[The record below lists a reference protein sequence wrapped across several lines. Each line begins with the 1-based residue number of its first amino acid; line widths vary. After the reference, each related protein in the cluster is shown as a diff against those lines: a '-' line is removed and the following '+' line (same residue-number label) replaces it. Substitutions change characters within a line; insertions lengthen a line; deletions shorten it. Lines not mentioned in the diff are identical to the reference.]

1 MILEFVKIY
10 KYFLIM
16 RKPRTSRFLAT
27 SFGGELDRVQVS
39 RRVRRMKRILS
50 ILCAVMLICGC
61 GNNRDDAGGDDNQSE
76 ESGKAS
82 PEKEEETAKPAQ
94 PTVETETETPAETS
108 PQAESTHKEEE
119 EEDETDKPLSAVLVE
134 QGLPVLLEY
143 AKLLQEFEQG
153 KNDSPGSFLDL
164 AFEAA
169 NVARKLAID
178 VLPVEEGWQEKTGEK
193 FHKYMKEE
201 CEIIDRDRRLNKI
214 RGVLGKMKKAN
225 GLDDDFSV
233 YLVKDKENNAFSSV
247 GGHLYLTTGMMKFL
261 RNDDELAWVIGH
273 EMAHVTCGH
282 CDRKAK
288 TIHIAGG
295 FGDIVE
301 TGASVGLMLT
311 APFGQGDE
319 YEADSKGRQYAK
331 KAGYDTKAGLEVLR
345 RFKKD
350 EGEYDDL
357 EKMFRSHPFSEER
370 ISRLEK

>member
-1 MILEFVKIY
+1 M
-10 KYFLIM
+10 
-16 RKPRTSRFLAT
+16 
-27 SFGGELDRVQVS
+27 LDRVPVT
-39 RRVRRMKRILS
+39 RRVKGMKRILS
-50 ILCAVMLICGC
+50 ILCALMLICGC
-61 GNNRDDAGGDDNQSE
+61 GNNRDDAGGDD
-76 ESGKAS
+76 
-82 PEKEEETAKPAQ
+82 
-94 PTVETETETPAETS
+94 
-108 PQAESTHKEEE
+108 
-119 EEDETDKPLSAVLVE
+119 
-134 QGLPVLLEY
+134 
-143 AKLLQEFEQG
+143 
-153 KNDSPGSFLDL
+153 KNDSPGSLLDL
-164 AFEAA
+164 AFGAA

-178 VLPVEEGWQEKTGEK
+178 VLPVEEGWQEKTGERV
-193 FHKYMKEE
+193 HKYIEEE
-201 CEIIDRDRRLNKI
+201 CEIIENDRRFGKL
-214 RGVLGKMKKAN
+214 RGVLAKMEKAN

-288 TIHIAGG
+288 TIHVAGG

-331 KAGYDTKAGLEVLR
+331 EAGYDTKAGLEVLR

>member
-1 MILEFVKIY
+1 MTSIGKFEGTQFKGILN
-10 KYFLIM
+10 
-16 RKPRTSRFLAT
+16 ST
-27 SFGGELDRVQVS
+27 SFGGELDRVPVT
-39 RRVRRMKRILS
+39 RRVKGMKRILS
-50 ILCAVMLICGC
+50 ILCALMLFCGC
-61 GNNRDDAGGDDNQSE
+61 GNNRNDADGDDNQSE
-76 ESGKAS
+76 ESGKAT
-82 PEKEEETAKPAQ
+82 PEQTEEN
-94 PTVETETETPAETS
+94 
-108 PQAESTHKEEE
+108 
-119 EEDETDKPLSAVLVE
+119 DETDKPLSAVLVE

-143 AKLLQEFEQG
+143 AKLLREFEQG
-153 KNDSPGSFLDL
+153 KNDSPGSFIGFAL
-164 AFEAA
+164 EAA

-178 VLPVEEGWQEKTGEK
+178 VLPVEEGWQEKTGER
-193 FHKYMKEE
+193 FHKYIEEE
-201 CEIIDRDRRLNKI
+201 CEIIENDRRFGKL
-214 RGVLGKMKKAN
+214 RGVLAKMEKAN
-225 GLDDDFSV
+225 GLDDDFSI

-261 RNDDELAWVIGH
+261 RNDDEIAWVIGH

-288 TIHIAGG
+288 TIHVAGG

-319 YEADSKGRQYAK
+319 YEADSKGREYAK
-331 KAGYDTKAGLEVLR
+331 EAGYDTKAGLEVLR

>member
-82 PEKEEETAKPAQ
+82 PKKEEETAKPAQ
-94 PTVETETETPAETS
+94 PPAETETVTPAETS
-108 PQAESTHKEEE
+108 PQAESSPEAEEKD
-119 EEDETDKPLSAVLVE
+119 DETDKPLSAVLVE

-164 AFEAA
+164 ALEAA

-178 VLPVEEGWQEKTGEK
+178 VLPVEEGWQEKTGER
-193 FHKYMKEE
+193 FHKQIEKQ
-201 CEIIDRDRRLNKI
+201 CEKLR
-214 RGVLGKMKKAN
+214 KK
-225 GLDDDFSV
+225 
-233 YLVKDKENNAFSSV
+233 
-247 GGHLYLTTGMMKFL
+247 TT
-261 RNDDELAWVIGH
+261 
-273 EMAHVTCGH
+273 
-282 CDRKAK
+282 
-288 TIHIAGG
+288 
-295 FGDIVE
+295 
-301 TGASVGLMLT
+301 
-311 APFGQGDE
+311 
-319 YEADSKGRQYAK
+319 
-331 KAGYDTKAGLEVLR
+331 
-345 RFKKD
+345 
-350 EGEYDDL
+350 
-357 EKMFRSHPFSEER
+357 
-370 ISRLEK
+370 

>member
-1 MILEFVKIY
+1 M
-10 KYFLIM
+10 
-16 RKPRTSRFLAT
+16 
-27 SFGGELDRVQVS
+27 LDRVPVT
-39 RRVRRMKRILS
+39 RRVKGMKRILS
-50 ILCAVMLICGC
+50 ILCALMLFCGC
-61 GNNRDDAGGDDNQSE
+61 GNNRDDADGDDNQSE
-76 ESGKAS
+76 ESGKAT
-82 PEKEEETAKPAQ
+82 PEQDEETAKPAQ
-94 PTVETETETPAETS
+94 PPAETETETPAETS
-108 PQAESTHKEEE
+108 PQAESSPKEEAE
-119 EEDETDKPLSAVLVE
+119 DDETDKPLSAVLVE

-143 AKLLQEFEQG
+143 AKLLREFEQG
-153 KNDSPGSFLDL
+153 KNDSPGSLLDL
-164 AFEAA
+164 AFGAA

-178 VLPVEEGWQEKTGEK
+178 VLPVEEGWQEKTGER
-193 FHKYMKEE
+193 FHKYIEEE
-201 CEIIDRDRRLNKI
+201 CEIIENDRRFGKL
-214 RGVLGKMKKAN
+214 RGVLAKMEKAN

-288 TIHIAGG
+288 TIHVAGG

-331 KAGYDTKAGLEVLR
+331 EAGYDTKAGLEVLR